1 MGLFFSRYSRR
12 WQRLLWCQLRPVLT
26 LQHRRNPMDLLQTF
40 CLDFFLCM
48 GQTRNVI
55 ESVLNINWERE
66 RESETRIASRR
77 FRQFEC
83 LWTTDVSQDNL
94 IKFIREPMPEFR
106 IQWCNCNALAWFFSF
121 LILFWLRGAS
131 DSVGISMF
139 IFTLDR
145 VHAFRM
151 AHLIWFTTNC
161 NLQMRAKREHI
172 SVTFV
177 MPMKNKF
184 PLTST
189 LRRHID
195 YNRNNNCNNLW
206 NLNKIDERNATEW
219 TK

>member
-12 WQRLLWCQLRPVLT
+12 WQRLLWCQLRPVLI

-66 RESETRIASRR
+66 WDANRFATMSTIWMSMDDRRVARQSHKVHSRADARISDSVMQLQCSR
-77 FRQFEC
+77 
-83 LWTTDVSQDNL
+83 V
-94 IKFIREPMPEFR
+94 I
-106 IQWCNCNALAWFFSF
+106 FFF